1 MIRRIGNNIIL
12 IRIGTEYSKYNL
24 YNILYPT
31 YSYIIHA
38 IMNVISIHCGFFFVI
53 RSVFKHHIFKSS
65 KYILNSSICAQIYFP
80 KEKSKLID
88 QKMDPSLG
96 IYMYGSTYLKI
107 IFSSQYEIMKY
118 RATSIC
124 YIYKKRLSFVNIVSS
139 CMTT

>member
-1 MIRRIGNNIIL
+1 M
-12 IRIGTEYSKYNL
+12 
-24 YNILYPT
+24 
-31 YSYIIHA
+31 
-38 IMNVISIHCGFFFVI
+38 
-53 RSVFKHHIFKSS
+53 
-65 KYILNSSICAQIYFP
+65 
-80 KEKSKLID
+80 EKSKLID

-107 IFSSQYEIMKY
+107 IFSSQYEIMYEIMKY